1 MKTMHTSRLK
11 SFFTISI
18 LLGAAIVSV
27 LLTAGCSM
35 AGSPKE
41 AEDYRDA
48 YEDMNAYKPEG
59 RDDAPGFVAPTAP
72 HDEKGEEGSEIL
84 PEAPSVLSEEKLVY
98 TCDMIVETTKY
109 QETAALLK
117 AKIKEFGGIIESE
130 TETDSDNSWYY
141 SDHKRYSASMR
152 MYLVVRIPAA
162 RYSEFVESAGSFG
175 KVRQKS
181 QNVQN
186 ISRRYSDTEA
196 RIRALETEET
206 RLLEMLGKAST
217 VEEMLYVEKRLTEVE
232 YELASQRSA
241 LSGMDVDV
249 AYSTVNITLT
259 EVLEYTEEE
268 RPAVTFI
275 QRIGHAFSDMWE
287 NLGDFS
293 EGFVI
298 VLIYLIPLIVVAG
311 IVLLVIFLV
320 RKARDKKYPERVAQ
334 RKARKEAKRARKYG
348 KTPVIEKKEE
358 PKA

>member
-1 MKTMHTSRLK
+1 MKTMHTSRFK
-11 SFFTISI
+11 TFFTVSI
-18 LLGAAIVSV
+18 LLGAAIVSM
-27 LLTAGCSM
+27 LLAAGCSM
-35 AGSPKE
+35 SGSPKE
-41 AEDYRDA
+41 AAYYDA
-48 YEDMNAYKPEG
+48 SEDMNAYKPDG
-59 RDDAPGFVAPTAP
+59 RDDAPGFVAPSVP
-72 HDEKGEEGSEIL
+72 SDEKGGEAHTNL

-98 TCDMIVETTKY
+98 TCDMTVETTKY
-109 QETAALLK
+109 QETASLLK

-152 MYLVVRIPAA
+152 MYLVVRIPAT

-181 QNVQN
+181 QNVEN

-196 RIRALETEET
+196 RIRALETEEK

-232 YELASQRSA
+232 YELASKRSA

-311 IVLLVIFLV
+311 IVLLVIFII
-320 RKARDKKYPERVAQ
+320 RKARDKKYPERVAR

-348 KTPVIEKKEE
+348 VAPVTEQKEE